1 MVAKKKTKTVE
12 KQYVTDSSIPIKPFY
27 VKSAKK
33 KTKEIPG
40 KFPYTRGIHQ
50 GMYRDRFWTMRQ
62 YAGFGDAAQSN
73 KRYKFMLDKGQTGIS
88 MAFDLP
94 TQIGHDPDAP
104 QAEGEVGKVGVSIS
118 SLKDMQTV
126 FDGIELGNVS
136 TSMTINATAS
146 TLLAYY
152 IAVGQS
158 QGFSSKQL
166 RGTTQNDILKEYI
179 ARNTYIY
186 PPEPSMRIIGD
197 MIGYC
202 ATEVPQ
208 WYPVSISGYHIRE
221 AGSNAVQEIAFTIAN
236 AIEYIETCIAQ
247 GLKIDEFA
255 PRLSFFFCCT
265 IEFFEEIAKFRV
277 ARKVYAKILKERFH
291 AKNEKS
297 LQLKFHTQTSGES
310 LTAQQPDNNIVR
322 VAMQTM
328 AAVLGGTQSLHTNSR
343 DEALALPTEESAK
356 IALRTQQIV
365 ASESGIT
372 KTVDPMAGSHYL
384 EELCDEI
391 EEQTWAYLK
400 RIDKMGGSLKAIEKG
415 FFQAEIRQNA
425 YRIKKEVDDSSRVL
439 VGVNKFVDEVEAKQ
453 KLLRIDDS
461 LGAKQEKAIK
471 ALRKSRDN
479 KKTSTALSKLQV
491 AAETDKNLMPFI
503 LDSVKTYATTGEIS
517 NTLREVFGEY
527 RPKEIFYM
535 KIDHIAIAVTDV
547 EASAKVYQK
556 ALGIDEIEFETVES
570 EGVKVAIISMENG
583 RIELMQPT
591 KDDSPIKKFL
601 DKKGPGLHH
610 MALETDNIEGEVER
624 MEGCGVQF
632 LGKVR
637 PGSAGTKVTF
647 IHPKSL
653 EGVLTEL
660 CSHPE
665 K

>member
-1 MVAKKKTKTVE
+1 
-12 KQYVTDSSIPIKPFY
+12 
-27 VKSAKK
+27 
-33 KTKEIPG
+33 
-40 KFPYTRGIHQ
+40 
-50 GMYRDRFWTMRQ
+50 
-62 YAGFGDAAQSN
+62 
-73 KRYKFMLDKGQTGIS
+73 
-88 MAFDLP
+88 
-94 TQIGHDPDAP
+94 
-104 QAEGEVGKVGVSIS
+104 
-118 SLKDMQTV
+118 
-126 FDGIELGNVS
+126 
-136 TSMTINATAS
+136 
-146 TLLAYY
+146 
-152 IAVGQS
+152 
-158 QGFSSKQL
+158 
-166 RGTTQNDILKEYI
+166 
-179 ARNTYIY
+179 
-186 PPEPSMRIIGD
+186 MRIIGD

-400 RIDKMGGSLKAIEKG
+400 KIDKMGGSLKAIEKG

-425 YRIKKEVDDSSRVL
+425 YRIKKEVDDSSRIL

-461 LGAKQEKAIK
+461 LGAKQEKVIK

-479 KKTSTALSKLQV
+479 KKTNTALSKLQA

-503 LDSVKTYATTGEIS
+503 LASVKTYATTGEIS

-527 RPKEIFYM
+527 RPKEIF
-535 KIDHIAIAVTDV
+535 
-547 EASAKVYQK
+547 
-556 ALGIDEIEFETVES
+556 
-570 EGVKVAIISMENG
+570 
-583 RIELMQPT
+583 
-591 KDDSPIKKFL
+591 
-601 DKKGPGLHH
+601 
-610 MALETDNIEGEVER
+610 
-624 MEGCGVQF
+624 
-632 LGKVR
+632 
-637 PGSAGTKVTF
+637 
-647 IHPKSL
+647 
-653 EGVLTEL
+653 
-660 CSHPE
+660 
-665 K
+665 

>member
-1 MVAKKKTKTVE
+1 MAEKKSKSE
-12 KQYVTDSSIPIKPFY
+12 KDIFTDSNFR
-27 VKSAKK
+27 VKRIYQKSTKK
-33 KTKEIPG
+33 RPTEDAG
-40 KFPYTRGIHQ
+40 KFPFTRGIHP
-50 GMYRDRFWTMRQ
+50 GMYRERFWTMRQ
-62 YAGFGDAAQSN
+62 YSGFGDAKLTN
-73 KRYKFMLDKGQTGIS
+73 ERFKFMLEKGQTGLS

-94 TQIGHDPDAP
+94 TQIGYDSDSP
-104 QAEGEVGKVGVSIS
+104 QAEGEVGKVGVSITS
-118 SLKDMQTV
+118 IKDMMIA
-126 FDGIELGNVS
+126 FDGIPLGKVS
-136 TSMTINATAS
+136 SSMTINSSAS

-152 IAVGQS
+152 IAVGES
-158 QGFSSKQL
+158 QGFKSHEL

-186 PPEPSMRIIGD
+186 PPQPSMRLIGD

-202 ATEVPQ
+202 AEKVPS
-208 WYPVSISGYHIRE
+208 WYPVSISGYHMRE
-221 AGSNAVQEIAFTIAN
+221 AGCTATQEVAFTLAN
-236 AIEYIETCIAQ
+236 AIAYIQTCIDA
-247 GLKIDEFA
+247 GLKIDDFA

-400 RIDKMGGSLKAIEKG
+400 KIDKMGGSLKAIEKG

-425 YRIKKEVDDSSRVL
+425 YRIKKEVDDSSRIL

-471 ALRKSRDN
+471 VLRKSRDN
-479 KKTSTALSKLQV
+479 KKTNTALSKLQA

-503 LDSVKTYATTGEIS
+503 LASVKTYATTGEIS

-527 RPKEIFYM
+527 RPKEIF
-535 KIDHIAIAVTDV
+535 
-547 EASAKVYQK
+547 
-556 ALGIDEIEFETVES
+556 
-570 EGVKVAIISMENG
+570 
-583 RIELMQPT
+583 
-591 KDDSPIKKFL
+591 
-601 DKKGPGLHH
+601 
-610 MALETDNIEGEVER
+610 
-624 MEGCGVQF
+624 
-632 LGKVR
+632 
-637 PGSAGTKVTF
+637 
-647 IHPKSL
+647 
-653 EGVLTEL
+653 
-660 CSHPE
+660 
-665 K
+665 